1 MASFASVWVYFVSLP
16 YGRVRD
22 QDTMRA
28 AAIVAV
34 GLVAMSMQGE
44 VTKSSFGSTKDG
56 KPVELYT
63 LKDADLEVKVMTFGA
78 RIQSIIA
85 PDKNGQKADV
95 VLGHPDLAG
104 YEADK
109 STYFG
114 AVVGRYGNRIAK
126 GQFTLDWKTY
136 TVPVNNNGQS
146 LHGGTDGFDQ
156 RVWTAKVIPN
166 GVEMTLVSPDGDQ
179 GYPGT
184 LTAHV
189 RYTLQGHDLRLDYT
203 AVTDKPTVTNL
214 TNHAYFNLAGEG
226 SGTILNQII
235 TIDADRYTP
244 VDNVLIPT
252 GDLPGVAGT
261 PFDFRTPHAIGERIN
276 ATNDQLKIAGGYDH
290 NWVLNGPNGTMKT
303 AAKVVDPAS
312 GRTLILSTTQPGVQF
327 YTGNFLVDGAITGTG
342 GQKYVKR
349 GAFCLE
355 TQHFPDSPN
364 HPAFPTT
371 LLKPGETMHS
381 TTVFAF
387 GVQK

>member
-1 MASFASVWVYFVSLP
+1 
-16 YGRVRD
+16 
-22 QDTMRA
+22 MRA
-28 AAIVAV
+28 VGFLAL

-44 VTKSSFGSTKDG
+44 VTKASFGTTKDG
-56 KPVELYT
+56 KSVELYT
-63 LKDADLEVKVMTFGA
+63 LKDADLEVKIMTFGA
-78 RIQSIIA
+78 RIQSVVT

-95 VLGHPDLAG
+95 VLGHPDIAG

-126 GQFTLDWKTY
+126 GQFTIAGKSY
-136 TVPVNNNGQS
+136 QVPVNNNGQS

-189 RYTLQGHDLRLDYT
+189 RYTLQGHDLHLDYSAT
-203 AVTDKPTVTNL
+203 TDKPTVTNL
-214 TNHAYFNLAGEG
+214 TNHSYFNLAGEG
-226 SGTILNQII
+226 NGTILNQQI
-235 TIDADRYTP
+235 TINADRYTP
-244 VDNVLIPT
+244 VDSVLIPT
-252 GDLPGVAGT
+252 GNLPAVAGT
-261 PFDFRTPHAIGERIN
+261 PFDFRTPHAIGERID

-290 NWVLNGPNGTMKT
+290 NWVLNGANGTLKV
-303 AAKVVDPAS
+303 AAKVVDPTS
-312 GRTLILSTTQPGVQF
+312 GRTLTVSTTQPGVQF
-327 YTGNFLVDGAITGTG
+327 YTGNFLVDGAITGTSG
-342 GQKYVKR
+342 KKYARR

-371 LLKPGETMHS
+371 LLKPGETLHT
-381 TTVFAF
+381 TTVFSF
-387 GVQK
+387 GVSK